1 MFLFFL
7 ILLYHISMKNF
18 DIIIIG
24 GGVAGMS
31 AAIYAKRRGKKVVI
45 IEKYT
50 LGGQALSI
58 QKIENFPSQSSID
71 GLSLI
76 QMFSNQVLNLGID
89 IILDEINS
97 KKIFGKKD
105 VYQAKSIIIATGL
118 SYIDLGINEY
128 DFLGQGVS
136 FCAVCDA
143 NFFKNQDVFV
153 ASRAGSGI
161 LGAKTL
167 AEVCKSVTILDSQD
181 LSIFQKANKDSK
193 ISVIS
198 NSKVKKLI
206 GKGKLQK
213 IQLEIDGALKM
224 FNANAL
230 FIELGKKPYTDI
242 FDVNKDENGFII
254 TDETMKTNV
263 NGVFAIGDVR
273 SKMLKQIITACS
285 DGAIAGQ
292 NA

>member
-1 MFLFFL
+1 
-7 ILLYHISMKNF
+7 MKNF

-89 IILDEINS
+89 IILDDVVKTELKS
-97 KKIFGKKD
+97 EVKKIFGKKD